1 MSASASAGVA
11 RPERTLLVLGGVT
24 LACAALFMLVD
35 AGGQW
40 DFILPF
46 RARKLA
52 TAVLVGY
59 AIAVSTVLFQT
70 VTGNRVLT
78 PAIMGFDYLYVL
90 IQTCLVFVLG
100 STTVAGLDPW
110 LLFGVEVTLMVIFS
124 ALVNGWLFG
133 VVQGSVHLLLLIGVV
148 LGVLFRSLA
157 SFLQRVIEPNEFVF
171 LQDRFFASFNDPE
184 HGLLL
189 VAGGLTLGATVLGF
203 RLLRACDVLVL
214 GREVAINLGVDYSR
228 TVAWVLALVAVLVSV
243 STALV
248 GPVTFLGLLVA
259 NLAYSVTNT
268 YRHALVLPAA
278 ALIAAIALVS
288 GQFVLE
294 RVFGLD
300 TNPRVIIEFLG
311 GLVFLALLMRKATR

>member
-1 MSASASAGVA
+1 MSGSAALA
-11 RPERTLLVLGGVT
+11 RPERTLLVLGGVAM
-24 LACAALFMLVD
+24 ACAALFMLID

-40 DFILPF
+40 DFVLPF

-59 AIAVSTVLFQT
+59 SIAVSTVLFQT

-78 PAIMGFDYLYVL
+78 PAIMGYDYLYVL
-90 IQTCLVFVLG
+90 IQTCMVFLLG
-100 STTVAGLDPW
+100 STTVAGLDPRF
-110 LLFGVEVTLMVIFS
+110 LFGVEVILMVAFS
-124 ALVNGWLFG
+124 ALLNGWLFG
-133 VVQGSVHLLLLIGVV
+133 LARGSVHLLLLVGVI
-148 LGVLFRSLA
+148 LGVLFRSLS
-157 SFLQRVIEPNEFVF
+157 SFLQRVIEPNEFFF

-184 HGLLL
+184 HELLL
-189 VAGGLTLGATVLGF
+189 LSGALTLGATVLGF

-214 GREVAINLGVDYSR
+214 GREVAINLGVDHAK
-228 TVAWVLALVAVLVSV
+228 TVAWVLALVSVLVSV

-259 NLAYSVTNT
+259 NLAYAVTRT
-268 YRHALVLPAA
+268 YRHVLVLPAA
-278 ALIAAIALVS
+278 ALIAAIALVA
-288 GQFVLE
+288 GQLVLE

-311 GLVFLALLMRKATR
+311 GLVFLAMLMRKATR

>member
-1 MSASASAGVA
+1 MSASSAVLA
-11 RPERTLLVLGGVT
+11 RPERTLLVLGGIAT
-24 LACAALFMLVD
+24 ACALLFMLFD
-35 AGGQW
+35 ARGQW
-40 DFILPF
+40 DFVLPF

-52 TAVLVGY
+52 TAMLVGY
-59 AIAVSTVLFQT
+59 SVAVATVLFQT

-90 IQTCLVFVLG
+90 IQTCLVFLLG
-100 STTVAGLDPW
+100 STTVAGLDSW
-110 LLFGVEVTLMVIFS
+110 LLFAGEVTLMVLFS
-124 ALVNGWLFG
+124 ALLNGWLFG
-133 VVQGSVHLLLLIGVV
+133 VARGSVHLLLLIGVIM
-148 LGVLFRSLA
+148 GVLFRSLA

-184 HGLLL
+184 HDLLL
-189 VAGGLTLGATVLGF
+189 ISGGLTLGATVLGF
-203 RLLRACDVLVL
+203 RLLRTCDVLVL
-214 GREVAINLGVDYSR
+214 GRDMAINLGVNHSKA
-228 TVAWVLALVAVLVSV
+228 VAQVLALVAMLVSV

-259 NLAYSVTNT
+259 NLAYAAMRT

-294 RVFGLD
+294 RVFDLD
-300 TNPRVIIEFLG
+300 TNPRVIIEFVG
-311 GLVFLALLMRKATR
+311 GLVFLAMLMRKATR